1 MKTRS
6 NIAAFVRTPFL
17 EERFYASIIL
27 TVTMITLGT
36 MHAEAAGARL
46 ELGGVAVAPGSTLI
60 MPVSYQE
67 GDSGGI
73 SVLLLRLKIP
83 LAQVELL
90 EVIPEASLAG
100 SGKRLEVEVSGEELS
115 LCVFGGRTNIA
126 PGRLC
131 LLLLRVLPEVSV
143 PGIVVL
149 SNLDTQ
155 GANRD
160 EKRVALSGNNGVIGV
175 VGSLTPHKADQDGDW
190 SISLPELLRII
201 QLYNIGSYHCDAGSG
216 DGYSPGPGDTACDPH
231 DADYN
236 PADWTVSFTELLRVI
251 QFYNSPHAVYHVLEG
266 TEDGFAPG
274 PFGITYE

>member
-1 MKTRS
+1 M
-6 NIAAFVRTPFL
+6 
-17 EERFYASIIL
+17 EERLYAAIVL
-27 TVTMITLGT
+27 TVMVITFGT
-36 MHAEAAGARL
+36 VQAAAAGARL
-46 ELGGVAVAPGSTLI
+46 ELGGVAVAPGSILI

-83 LAQVELL
+83 LAQVELR
-90 EVIPEASLAG
+90 EVIPEASLAD
-100 SGKRLEVEVSGEELS
+100 SGKRLDFELSGEELS
-115 LCVFGGRTNIA
+115 LCVFGGRSKIVS
-126 PGRLC
+126 GGICR
-131 LLLLRVLPEVSV
+131 LLLRVLPEVSV

-175 VGSLTPHKADQDGDW
+175 VGNLAPHKADQDGDW

-201 QLYNIGSYHCDAGSG
+201 QLYNIGSYHCDSGSG

-231 DADYN
+231 DGDYS
-236 PADWTVSFTELLRVI
+236 PVDWKISFTELLRVI
-251 QFYNSPHAVYHVLEG
+251 QFYNSPYAVYHVLEG

-274 PFGITYE
+274 PFGVTYE